1 VASWVERIH
10 RLGREHGAELTLAAI
25 VALAAIVRFA
35 TLGDQSLDHDETVT
49 AARVLHP
56 SFLQSMQVVVNGE
69 RSPPLYYAL
78 IWVWSR
84 VWGTG
89 AVGLRSLS
97 AILGTLT
104 VIAAYLAGRELAS
117 RRAGLIAAAL
127 VALNPYLIWY
137 SQEARSYAALVAFG
151 AFGFY
156 FFARSLRRPT
166 GRALA
171 GWAAMSAL
179 ALCSH
184 YFAVFPIIGEG
195 AILFASRARRRR
207 ALPAITAVAAVG
219 IALVPLAVSQESGGR
234 GNGFRQIPVAQ
245 RAETALVKYVGT
257 EGPAPQAGIL
267 STTPGQRQAAAVG
280 VALFAVAIALVA
292 ARGSPRERLGALR
305 VGAVAATAFGLPLA
319 LAWGG
324 FDFVDPRNVIGALVP
339 ALVLAGIGFGTVRA
353 SRAGTLAF
361 AGSLALFVVVLRFVD
376 TNPAT
381 ERHDWRAVAAVIP
394 HAPKPTL
401 FVVPHDARTPLEY
414 YTGRNLD
421 RFKPGRFPDGVAT
434 RHVVVLSDYPAITG
448 PGPGF
453 HLVHTRTAPQH
464 WTVKI
469 YAARRPAALDPTQVA
484 GTKVMA
490 QRSTALVAQPRS
502 LLRAEAAIDPGHA

>member
-1 VASWVERIH
+1 VASWVERIR

-137 SQEARSYAALVAFG
+137 SQEARS
-151 AFGFY
+151 
-156 FFARSLRRPT
+156 
-166 GRALA
+166 
-171 GWAAMSAL
+171 
-179 ALCSH
+179 
-184 YFAVFPIIGEG
+184 
-195 AILFASRARRRR
+195 SRARRRR

-305 VGAVAATAFGLPLA
+305 AGAVAATAFGLPLA

-401 FVVPHDARTPLEY
+401 FVVPHDARTPLDY

-421 RFKPGRFPDGVAT
+421 RFEPGRFPDGVAT